1 MKNYLQTKHTL
12 LAAGLFLPLIT
23 SAQAVSL
30 RITVEAPS
38 NVGLAPALLAFHDG
52 SVDFFDTGSNAS
64 AGLES
69 LAEVGDT
76 SVLQGSLAASVD
88 AITIA
93 NGGPFLPGSSNTM
106 DLTIN
111 DANTNL
117 SFAAMILPS
126 NDWFIGNNASLD
138 ISSLVGAAN
147 GTSLSF
153 DFGRVYDAGT
163 ELEDFA
169 FSPGNGIIG
178 IDTMSTPGGGT
189 STSNPIALVGGA
201 DPFGAFL
208 NASPGTFDST
218 VYDFNSA
225 GVGNTTLGRVSITVV
240 PEPSALTLLGFGGLA
255 LILRR
260 RK

>member
-1 MKNYLQTKHTL
+1 MKKL
-12 LAAGLFLPLIT
+12 LLTAGLSLPLAT
-23 SAQAVSL
+23 SSQAVSL
-30 RITVEAPS
+30 QIRVEAPS
-38 NVGLAPALLAFHDG
+38 NLGLAPALLAFHDG

-64 AGLES
+64 AGLEA

-76 SVLQGSLAASVD
+76 SVLQGTLASSVD

-93 NGGPFLPGSSNTM
+93 NGGPFLPGSSNTVN
-106 DLTIN
+106 LTIDN
-111 DANTNL
+111 ANTNL

-138 ISSLVGAAN
+138 ISTLIGASN
-147 GTSLSF
+147 GTELSF

-163 ELEDFA
+163 ESEDFA
-169 FSPGNGIIG
+169 FSPGNPIIG
-178 IDTMSTPGGGT
+178 IDTMANPAGGT
-189 STSNPIALVGGA
+189 STSDVITLVSAA
-201 DPFGAFL
+201 DPFSAFL

-225 GVGNTTLGRVSITVV
+225 GVGNTVLGRVTITVV
-240 PEPSALTLLGFGGLA
+240 PEPSSLALLGLGGVA